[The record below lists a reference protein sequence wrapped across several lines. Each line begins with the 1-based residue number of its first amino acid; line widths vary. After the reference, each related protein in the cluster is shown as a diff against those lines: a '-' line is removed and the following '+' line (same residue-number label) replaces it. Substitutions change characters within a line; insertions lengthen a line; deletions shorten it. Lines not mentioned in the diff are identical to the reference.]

1 MSFYKEMES
10 DSEIEAEI
18 EEICKQ
24 FPNSKFSISLPLVDI
39 DNVVINTGP
48 VAIKCDFNCY
58 CYSEAPR
65 ISEFYICKKEK
76 NITNRDLINCLID
89 NKFDTKCNHHFL
101 EGFEITSSG
110 QVEPYFGS

>member
-1 MSFYKEMES
+1 M
-10 DSEIEAEI
+10 EIEAEI

-58 CYSEAPR
+58 CYFDNPR
-65 ISEFYICKKEK
+65 IK
-76 NITNRDLINCLID
+76 
-89 NKFDTKCNHHFL
+89 
-101 EGFEITSSG
+101 
-110 QVEPYFGS
+110 